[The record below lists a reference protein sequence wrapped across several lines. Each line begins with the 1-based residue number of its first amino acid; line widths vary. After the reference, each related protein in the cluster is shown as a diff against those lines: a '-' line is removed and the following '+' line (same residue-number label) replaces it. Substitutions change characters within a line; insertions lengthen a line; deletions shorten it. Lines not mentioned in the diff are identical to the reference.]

1 MDNWA
6 NNWMDEWAD
15 MHAKKGAKEKSC
27 LFLRERKIKIRIK
40 KDAKEKREASFYKD
54 LKEKRGLMTI
64 FFFHKSQEWPRI
76 ES

>member
-1 MDNWA
+1 
-6 NNWMDEWAD
+6 MDEWAD
-15 MHAKKGAKEKSC
+15 MHAKKGAKVKSC
-27 LFLRERKIKIRIK
+27 IFLRKRKKKIRIK

>member
-15 MHAKKGAKEKSC
+15 MHAKKGAKKKRC
-27 LFLRERKIKIRIK
+27 IFLRERKKKIRIK
-40 KDAKEKREASFYKD
+40 KDAKEKREVSFYKD

-64 FFFHKSQEWPRI
+64 FFFHKSPLRV
-76 ES
+76 

>member
-40 KDAKEKREASFYKD
+40 KDAKEKREVSF
-54 LKEKRGLMTI
+54 
-64 FFFHKSQEWPRI
+64 
-76 ES
+76 